1 MYVLPTQF
9 LHELRKFEFNKMPD
23 DDEKSV
29 EEAYLD
35 DLTKSRGWYV
45 TSAVSE
51 GKYKVALEG
60 EKNGRLPTLDTVR
73 CSYHNMFSVE
83 SLE

>member
-1 MYVLPTQF
+1 
-9 LHELRKFEFNKMPD
+9 MPD

-45 TSAVSE
+45 TNAVGK

-73 CSYHNMFSVE
+73 RSYHNMFSVE